1 MDLLKYIESNRK
13 LLEDAPMG
21 LYALVPP
28 DPKYPLIVPGV
39 IFCLKQKGESSG
51 SETINPLQ
59 PYFIVYVRD
68 DKVVRYTFAQPKQ
81 ILEIFRVLCAG
92 KAVPY
97 EAICNLF
104 DRETCN
110 GSDMKKYS
118 GLLKAA
124 VDSIIYTFQKRAI
137 GHLQS
142 GRGAILVDQSQQAK
156 QVDDFEL
163 ITWLVIKNE

>member
-13 LLEDAPMG
+13 LLEDAPWAYMR
-21 LYALVPP
+21 LVPP
-28 DPKYPLIVPGV
+28 DPRYPLIVPGV
-39 IFCLKQKGESSG
+39 IYCLKQKGESSG

-92 KAVPY
+92 KTVPY

-104 DRETCN
+104 DQETCN
-110 GSDMKKYS
+110 GSDMNKVFRSIEISSGFNNPHFSKKSYQS
-118 GLLKAA
+118 FAERTWCRIEWTKA
-124 VDSIIYTFQKRAI
+124 SR
-137 GHLQS
+137 LN
-142 GRGAILVDQSQQAK
+142 R
-156 QVDDFEL
+156 
-163 ITWLVIKNE
+163 